1 MTRRLPGGELSGP
14 CPEQPK
20 KPVGGQARVAGVAGR
35 PGGETSGPCPE
46 RPGEEASGPCPE
58 RPVGGR
64 DGVAGPAEPIFAVED
79 LRFTYRGK
87 ETPLLNGA
95 ALRLG
100 RGERLGLTGK
110 NGSGKSTL
118 LHIGA
123 GLLKADGGRVI
134 LEGRE
139 CVSEK
144 NFVAARRSLGYLL
157 QHSEDMLFCSSILE
171 DVAFGPCNMGLPEPE
186 AERAAYAALARLG
199 LEHLA
204 GRNGR
209 SLSGGER
216 KLAALACLLVMNV
229 RLLFLDEPT
238 NDLDDD
244 AGERLVRALD
254 ESSLPALVVSH
265 DLPFL
270 RRVCTRFFLLQ
281 NGIIRDIPDAYS

>member
-1 MTRRLPGGELSGP
+1 MTREPPGGAASGRRPEQPENPGGERDAATKS
-14 CPEQPK
+14 
-20 KPVGGQARVAGVAGR
+20 A
-35 PGGETSGPCPE
+35 E
-46 RPGEEASGPCPE
+46 RPEPPGRGQ
-58 RPVGGR
+58 GGAA
-64 DGVAGPAEPIFAVED
+64 DFAEPLFAVED

-87 ETPLLNGA
+87 DTPLLNGA
-95 ALRLG
+95 GLRLG

-123 GLLKADGGRVI
+123 GLLKVDGGRVI

-139 CVSEK
+139 CLSEK
-144 NFVAARRSLGYLL
+144 DFIVARRSLGYLL
-157 QHSEDMLFCSSILE
+157 QNTDDMLFCSSILE
-171 DVAFGPCNMGLPEPE
+171 DVAFGPCNAGMPEPE

-204 GRNGR
+204 ERNGR
-209 SLSGGER
+209 NLSGGER
-216 KLAALACLLVMNV
+216 KLAALACVLVMNV

-244 AGERLVRALD
+244 AGERLVRALED
-254 ESSLPALVVSH
+254 CSLPALVVSH

-270 RRVCTRFFLLQ
+270 RRVCTRFCLLQ
-281 NGIIRDIPDAYS
+281 DGRIRDVPAA

>member
-1 MTRRLPGGELSGP
+1 MTRGLSVGEDSGR
-14 CPEQPK
+14 CPEPL
-20 KPVGGQARVAGVAGR
+20 
-35 PGGETSGPCPE
+35 
-46 RPGEEASGPCPE
+46 
-58 RPVGGR
+58 
-64 DGVAGPAEPIFAVED
+64 FAVEN
-79 LRFTYRGK
+79 LRFTHRGK
-87 ETPLLNGA
+87 DTPLLNGA
-95 ALRLG
+95 DLRLE

-144 NFVAARRSLGYLL
+144 DFVVARRSLGYLL
-157 QHSEDMLFCSSILE
+157 QNTEDMLFCSSILE
-171 DVAFGPCNMGLPEPE
+171 DVAFGPCNMGMPEPE
-186 AERAAYAALARLG
+186 AERAAYAELARLG

-204 GRNGR
+204 GRNGQ

-216 KLAALACLLVMNV
+216 KLAALACVLVMDI

-244 AGERLVRALD
+244 AGERMIRALED
-254 ESSLPALVVSH
+254 CALPALVVSH
-265 DLPFL
+265 DLPFM
-270 RRVCTRFFLLQ
+270 RRVCTRLCLLQ
-281 NGIIRDIPDAYS
+281 DGRVSDIPTA